1 MEVKP
6 FSKTESLLISCSLF
20 FQLTYAFTFPSMSS
34 YLLSYQAILDFDNEL
49 DVNLLDRVI
58 DTFYTGAGTE
68 VCQIYYTCIASM
80 FFVNVVHGR
89 TVNIYPPNTK
99 VLFFPVV

>member
-6 FSKTESLLISCSLF
+6 FSKKEYLLLSCSLLLD
-20 FQLTYAFTFPSMSS
+20 LTYAFTSPSMSS

-58 DTFYTGAGTE
+58 ETFYTGAGTE
-68 VCQIYYTCIASM
+68 VCQLFQPCIAS
-80 FFVNVVHGR
+80 
-89 TVNIYPPNTK
+89 T
-99 VLFFPVV
+99 FPRQCCT